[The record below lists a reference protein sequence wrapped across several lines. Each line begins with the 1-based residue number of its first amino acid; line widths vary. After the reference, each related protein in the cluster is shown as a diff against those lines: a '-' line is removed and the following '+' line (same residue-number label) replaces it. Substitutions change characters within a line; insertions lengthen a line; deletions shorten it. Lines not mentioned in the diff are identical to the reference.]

1 MQTVLAVLCL
11 VPAAALV
18 RGAPSRVA
26 ATPRKASPSAYLS
39 EIPQGPPDA
48 ILGIAAAFRA
58 SNADDKVNVC
68 VGAYRDDVG
77 VPYVLPS
84 VTEAGEGRIAGVQAL
99 SNAGVPRRGRVLRF
113 LPEGTAVYVSDP
125 TWGNHIPIMELAG
138 LEVRKY
144 RYLDRETNGLDY
156 EAFLEDIDAAPAGSV
171 FLLHACAHNPTGV
184 DPTRDQW
191 DAVSKKIL
199 AKGHHVLM
207 DCAYQGFASAAEA
220 GSFAKNFGLYG
231 ERVGTLSVVC
241 KDTEEVERVMSQLKR
256 IIRPMYSS
264 PPIHGALIV
273 KEIGMFAFTGM
284 TSDMCDTLTADYAIY
299 LTKDGRISVAGVN
312 SGNIKYIAKAV
323 RCPAR
328 RSASPRKSGSAV
340 PGRRIRGFNVARA
353 ANEAPLLRD
362 GLVVDCTR
370 ACARRVRQCARP
382 ARATTRFPALAS
394 TATPPELSVLV
405 EGLKPSATVEVHGLT
420 MQLRAAGEEVVSLC
434 VGEPDFPPPKAI
446 VDAIGAAALAGA
458 TRYTEV
464 TGTKELREAIASD
477 LAKRKGTAYAPTDIV
492 VANGAKQAV
501 YEALLALV
509 GPGDEVVVPAPYW
522 VSYPSMVEMAGAA
535 VVQVDADIA
544 DGYKLTADAL
554 KSVLTPKTKALIFCN
569 PSNPTGAVV
578 DEAGQ
583 RELLAVLDAHEAATG
598 KKVWVISDEIYEQL
612 HYEPATPHA
621 SFAALG
627 GRAGVAALNLPPAL
641 RRRRREFKR
650 RRDLVLAQ
658 LEAIAA
664 KRGASA
670 ARRRPRAPSTS
681 SWTSRARSASRRGGA
696 VDSSTSF
703 CTALLAKRK
712 LALVPGDA
720 FGAPDGVRISYAAS
734 EAELTTALAAI
745 DAFVNDDCN

>member
-1 MQTVLAVLCL
+1 MGWSSTALVLALVACANAL
-11 VPAAALV
+11 VP
-18 RGAPSRVA
+18 P
-26 ATPRKASPSAYLS
+26 
-39 EIPQGPPDA
+39 
-48 ILGIAAAFRA
+48 
-58 SNADDKVNVC
+58 
-68 VGAYRDDVG
+68 
-77 VPYVLPS
+77 
-84 VTEAGEGRIAGVQAL
+84 VQ
-99 SNAGVPRRGRVLRF
+99 RRG
-113 LPEGTAVYVSDP
+113 S
-125 TWGNHIPIMELAG
+125 
-138 LEVRKY
+138 
-144 RYLDRETNGLDY
+144 
-156 EAFLEDIDAAPAGSV
+156 
-171 FLLHACAHNPTGV
+171 
-184 DPTRDQW
+184 
-191 DAVSKKIL
+191 
-199 AKGHHVLM
+199 
-207 DCAYQGFASAAEA
+207 
-220 GSFAKNFGLYG
+220 
-231 ERVGTLSVVC
+231 
-241 KDTEEVERVMSQLKR
+241 
-256 IIRPMYSS
+256 
-264 PPIHGALIV
+264 
-273 KEIGMFAFTGM
+273 
-284 TSDMCDTLTADYAIY
+284 
-299 LTKDGRISVAGVN
+299 
-312 SGNIKYIAKAV
+312 
-323 RCPAR
+323 
-328 RSASPRKSGSAV
+328 
-340 PGRRIRGFNVARA
+340 
-353 ANEAPLLRD
+353 
-362 GLVVDCTR
+362 
-370 ACARRVRQCARP
+370 
-382 ARATTRFPALAS
+382 PALAS

-627 GRAGVAALNLPPAL
+627 GSSFDRTVTINGFSKAYAMTGFRLGYLAAPQAVARACGKIQGQITSCASS
-641 RRRRREFKR
+641 
-650 RRDLVLAQ
+650 LAQ
-658 LEAIAA
+658 AAGLEAIAA
-664 KRGASA
+664 KRG
-670 ARRRPRAPSTS
+670 RIRCPPAPEGAFYVFVDVSGTLGLS
-681 SWTSRARSASRRGGA
+681 CDGDA

>member
-1 MQTVLAVLCL
+1 MVSSSTALALALVACANAL
-11 VPAAALV
+11 VPPA
-18 RGAPSRVA
+18 
-26 ATPRKASPSAYLS
+26 
-39 EIPQGPPDA
+39 E
-48 ILGIAAAFRA
+48 
-58 SNADDKVNVC
+58 
-68 VGAYRDDVG
+68 
-77 VPYVLPS
+77 
-84 VTEAGEGRIAGVQAL
+84 
-99 SNAGVPRRGRVLRF
+99 RRG
-113 LPEGTAVYVSDP
+113 P
-125 TWGNHIPIMELAG
+125 
-138 LEVRKY
+138 
-144 RYLDRETNGLDY
+144 
-156 EAFLEDIDAAPAGSV
+156 
-171 FLLHACAHNPTGV
+171 
-184 DPTRDQW
+184 
-191 DAVSKKIL
+191 
-199 AKGHHVLM
+199 
-207 DCAYQGFASAAEA
+207 
-220 GSFAKNFGLYG
+220 
-231 ERVGTLSVVC
+231 
-241 KDTEEVERVMSQLKR
+241 
-256 IIRPMYSS
+256 
-264 PPIHGALIV
+264 
-273 KEIGMFAFTGM
+273 
-284 TSDMCDTLTADYAIY
+284 
-299 LTKDGRISVAGVN
+299 
-312 SGNIKYIAKAV
+312 
-323 RCPAR
+323 
-328 RSASPRKSGSAV
+328 
-340 PGRRIRGFNVARA
+340 
-353 ANEAPLLRD
+353 
-362 GLVVDCTR
+362 
-370 ACARRVRQCARP
+370 
-382 ARATTRFPALAS
+382 PALAS

-446 VDAIGAAALAGA
+446 VDAIGAAAVAGA

-477 LAKRKGTAYAPTDIV
+477 LAKRKGTAYAPTEIV

-554 KSVLTPKTKALIFCN
+554 KSVLTPKTKTLIFCN

-578 DEAGQ
+578 DENGQ

-627 GRAGVAALNLPPAL
+627 GSSFDRTVTINGFSKAYAMTGFRLGYLAAPQAVARACGKIQGQITSCASSLAQAAGVAALNLPAGAL
-641 RRRRREFKR
+641 DGDVAEFKR

-664 KRGASA
+664 KRG
-670 ARRRPRAPSTS
+670 RIRCPPAPEGAFYVFVDVSGTLGLS
-681 SWTSRARSASRRGGA
+681 CGGDA